1 MHIYAMILYFS
12 SIIFMLLIL
21 IYLLFIFS
29 CKNPMSWYF
38 FLLHRRCP
46 KFDISYSLTKVLKLI
61 QHFHVSI
68 IIILAWHPI
77 ITVLYLK
84 RQI

>member
-1 MHIYAMILYFS
+1 
-12 SIIFMLLIL
+12 
-21 IYLLFIFS
+21 
-29 CKNPMSWYF
+29 MSWYF